1 MQGVDEN
8 LLVEPFDGRRRRGD
22 VLDVHEQPAGRQQIE
37 NLAVDRAFARVGLV
51 MDRIARDDDVERR
64 VTGDGRD
71 PACFAVV
78 GVDHGRPRRHGAKLA
93 ARKVEH
99 LVGKVG
105 KDAGGAWEP
114 IEHRTPQDA
123 VAAAEIEH
131 ARGLGPRPFDQPEHD
146 GDLLVGLRDRAAHA
160 VDVARGEARRLPALV
175 GPCHERS
182 ANRAS
187 PAIATPPSAPTIQT
201 DAPSSFGAPATVNG
215 AVSNTGAMAR

>member
-1 MQGVDEN
+1 M
-8 LLVEPFDGRRRRGD
+8 
-22 VLDVHEQPAGRQQIE
+22 LDVHEQPAGRQQIE
-37 NLAVDRAFARVGLV
+37 NLTVDGAFARVGLV

-78 GVDHGRPRRHGAKLA
+78 GVDHGRPRR
-93 ARKVEH
+93 ARTEPGTREVEH
-99 LVGKVG
+99 LLGEIG
-105 KDAGGAWEP
+105 EDAAGAWKP
-114 IEHRTPQDA
+114 IEHRTPQNA
-123 VAAAEIEH
+123 VAAAEVEH
-131 ARGLGPRPFDQPEHD
+131 LRWLGPRPFDQTEHD
-146 GDLLVGLRDRAAHA
+146 VDLLVGLRDRAAHA